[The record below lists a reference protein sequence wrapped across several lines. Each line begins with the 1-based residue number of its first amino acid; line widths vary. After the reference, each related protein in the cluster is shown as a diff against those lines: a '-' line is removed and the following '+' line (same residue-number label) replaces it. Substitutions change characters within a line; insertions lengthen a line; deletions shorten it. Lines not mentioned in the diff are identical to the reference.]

1 MKDSQQ
7 VQGAAATVGDFVQRQ
22 VDERSTEI
30 GSKVGSTAISLRSIA
45 KELRANDAT
54 PAADLAESIASRAEG
69 FGRYLQEADMDRL
82 VGDAENLARRAPL
95 AAAAL
100 GLLVGLSAARF
111 LKASNRRHDAPSY

>member
-1 MKDSQQ
+1 VKDSQQ
-7 VQGAAATVGDFVQRQ
+7 VQSAAATVGDFVQRQ
-22 VDERSTEI
+22 VDERTTEI

-45 KELRANDAT
+45 NELRANDAT

-69 FGRYLQEADMDRL
+69 LGRYLQEADMDRL

-111 LKASNRRHDAPSY
+111 LKASNRRHDAAGY